1 MNEKQIWI
9 PVSKYAQVAGVS
21 RAKAYV
27 DIMTGKVPKEDIK
40 VETVSRQQY
49 MIRLTG
55 ELAEKYKKMFSLN

>member
-1 MNEKQIWI
+1 MKQEIWI
-9 PVSKYAQVAGVS
+9 PVSRYAQVVGVS
-21 RAKAYV
+21 RGKAYV

-55 ELAEKYKKMFSLN
+55 ELANKYKKMFSL